1 MLILAHR
8 DKRDLGLADG
18 HFAMGKSILATAT
31 HGRPKKR
38 DAQTVN
44 V

>member
-8 DKRDLGLADG
+8 GKRDLGLAEG
-18 HFAMGKSILATAT
+18 HFAMGKSILTIPT
-31 HGRPKKR
+31 HARPKKR

-44 V
+44 I